1 MSRTTLMPLVFGAA
15 LFSASAA
22 GANPATGSDS
32 LTGAWLDRPV
42 NIVFREAPL
51 GRVLATIGK
60 LAGTP
65 IELPPDLHYNV
76 SFEMRGVLGRRA
88 LEVIGESQGLVF
100 RQENGVIL
108 VEPRDAARPSG
119 LVPPRNAPLPLTQSI
134 RVLLIQSPK
143 ARAVPP
149 DALATFKR
157 AILDSVPNVT
167 LVPTIT
173 QATDVIELVRYAWS
187 PDEPYGVSQTW
198 QYWYQ
203 PLERPDDP
211 PSARAR
217 PAGFIDTVPGKTLSE
232 STEASAQKLRARLS
246 ELLPRF
252 QPVVPK

>member
-1 MSRTTLMPLVFGAA
+1 MSRTTSIPLVFSAA
-15 LFSASAA
+15 LFSASLASA
-22 GANPATGSDS
+22 DSPAGSDR
-32 LTGAWLDRPV
+32 LTGAWLDRPI

-51 GRVLATIGK
+51 GRVLATIGE

-76 SFEMRGVLGRRA
+76 SFDMRGVPGRRA
-88 LEVIGESQGLVF
+88 LEVIAESQGLVF
-100 RQENGVIL
+100 RQQNGVIL
-108 VEPRDAARPSG
+108 VEPRDAARPAG
-119 LVPPRNAPLPLTQSI
+119 FVPPRNAPLPLTQSI

-143 ARAVPP
+143 AKAVPP

-157 AILDSVPNVT
+157 AIVDSVPNVT

-173 QATDVIELVRYAWS
+173 EATDVIELVRYAWS

-203 PLERPDDP
+203 PLERPAEP
-211 PSARAR
+211 PSARAK

-232 STEASAQKLRARLS
+232 STEASAQKLRARFC

-252 QPVVPK
+252 QPVVPR